1 MTPAQELAR
10 MSPTMWDML
19 RSVERYG
26 GGYSRTP
33 ERTLEILAR
42 LGFIE
47 TAPRPDANGFYSAR
61 LTEAGVEA
69 LERSRRRRGR

>member
-1 MTPAQELAR
+1 MT
-10 MSPTMWDML
+10 PTMWDML

-33 ERTLEILAR
+33 GTMEILAR
-42 LGFIE
+42 LGFIQM
-47 TAPRPDANGFYSAR
+47 APRPDANGFHSAR